1 MRKALKKLLFR
12 LYKPYA
18 LWVISADRN
27 YTYKGLNIYIPKG
40 VFHPGLFFSTHF
52 LTEQLNS
59 YNLKE
64 KQFLELGCGSG
75 LLSLY
80 ASRLGAVV
88 TAVDINPLAV
98 TATRNN
104 ALTNKLDI
112 QTLESDLFSSLDK
125 RVFDYI
131 VINPPYYKKNPKDNV
146 SAAWLAGSE
155 YQYFEKLFKQL
166 AEHIN
171 PATIILMVA
180 SEDVDIELI
189 KTIADKNGFVLQLKA
204 EKTIL
209 LEKNYIYLVSP
220 LL

>member
-1 MRKALKKLLFR
+1 MRKAFKKLLFR

-27 YTYKGLNIYIPKG
+27 YNYKGLNVCVPKG

-52 LTEQLNS
+52 LAEQLNS
-59 YNLKE
+59 YNLSGM
-64 KQFLELGCGSG
+64 QFLELGCGSG

-80 ASRLGAVV
+80 ASRLGAAV
-88 TAVDINPLAV
+88 TAVDINPMAV

-104 ALTNKLDI
+104 ALINKLDI

-131 VINPPYYKKNPKDNV
+131 VINPPYYKKNPKDHV
-146 SAAWLAGSE
+146 SAAWFAGSE

-171 PATIILMVA
+171 PATIVPMVA

-189 KTIADKNGFVLQLKA
+189 KAIADKNGFVLQLKA
-204 EKTIL
+204 KKTML
-209 LEKNYIYLVSP
+209 FEKNYIYLVSP
-220 LL
+220 IL